1 MLDSLKTHVNAHD
14 TMVSDMSEEV
24 TEQRSHP
31 RTPAISALYLMTK

>member
-31 RTPAISALYLMTK
+31 RIPVIFVLYLTRK